1 MKYQDYYETLGVAK
15 TATQKEIQ
23 SAYRKLA
30 RKFHPDVNKEPNAE
44 EKFKT
49 INESYEVLK
58 DPDKRKKYDALGANW
73 QAGEH
78 YSPPPGWEN
87 ANFDFGGRSGSYEY
101 VNGDLGDFSDFFQSL
116 FGGAGRGGRS
126 RSSRMARDLSSRGQD
141 QEVEIGLTL
150 EEAYQG
156 GKKSI
161 RLQRSD
167 LDAAGNPGS
176 SVKEYN
182 VSIPPGIAEGNRI
195 RLAGQG
201 SAGYGGGQAGDLYL
215 IVKYL
220 PHAHFTTE
228 GHDLLMELPVSPWEA
243 ALGAKTDVETMTGT
257 VSLTI
262 PPGIQTGQ
270 KLRLKGKGMPAKPG
284 GFGDMFVVI
293 KIMVPKKLSHQE
305 TELFEELK
313 KISNFNPRKE
323 VR

>member
-1 MKYQDYYETLGVAK
+1 MKYQDYYETLGVQR

-23 SAYRKLA
+23 AAYRKLA

-44 EKFKT
+44 EKFKA
-49 INESYEVLK
+49 INEAYEVLK

-73 QAGEH
+73 RAGEQ

-87 ANFDFGGRSGSYEY
+87 INFDFGSQPGSYEY

-116 FGGAGRGGRS
+116 FGGGVRGSRS
-126 RSSRMARDLSSRGQD
+126 RSSRMTRDYTARGQD

-156 GKKSI
+156 GKKAI

-167 LDAAGNPGS
+167 LDTGS
-176 SVKEYN
+176 SPSSNIKEYN
-182 VSIPPGIAEGNRI
+182 VSIPAGIAEGNRI

-201 SAGYGGGQAGDLYL
+201 SPDYGAGQPGDLYL
-215 IVKYL
+215 VVKYL
-220 PHAHFTTE
+220 PHTRFKIE
-228 GHDLLMELPVSPWEA
+228 GHDLLLELPVSPWEA
-243 ALGAKTDVETMTGT
+243 ALGAKVDVETMTGT

-262 PPGIQTGQ
+262 PPGIQSGQ

-284 GFGDMFVVI
+284 GHGDMFVII
-293 KIMVPKKLSHQE
+293 KIMVPKNLSTKE

-313 KISNFNPRKE
+313 KVSNFDPRKE
-323 VR
+323 VK